1 MTLKL
6 EVKFQLIDLVRVY
19 AGAGLYLGVHIDAFT
34 SCGVRFKYSQLKNPY
49 MFLAALMRGSKLG
62 DD

>member
-6 EVKFQLIDLVRVY
+6 EVKFQLIDLVRAY
-19 AGAGLYLGVHIDAFT
+19 TGAGLYLGVHTDALT
-34 SCGVRFKYSQLKNPY
+34 SHGVRFKYSQLKNPS
-49 MFLAALMRGSKLG
+49 MFLAALMSGSKLG